1 MYDNREVV
9 VIDST
14 DVPGGELIE
23 GTYEKHGSTQRVL
36 FLADHEVYDPDARV
50 AL

>member
-1 MYDNREVV
+1 MYDNREVI

-23 GTYEKHGSTQRVL
+23 GTYEKYGRAQRVL
-36 FLADHEVYDPDARV
+36 FLADHIVYDPDTRV
-50 AL
+50 SQ